1 MRRRP
6 SRWRGEG
13 GLPSS
18 RARPVTGKIFHRR
31 RGLRYYYCGSGR
43 TGAIAGVY
51 SLLGTSANGI
61 REWGRPGSS
70 PENLGLVMGPT
81 GRHNYESASKDRRGY
96 ITLKQ
101 ALCDRAFRSD
111 ARGGGSCGW
120 RWCLT
125 GHLGEPPTPRSA
137 PLRFSTGRRT
147 SLLHVPAEGMVVERS
162 EQRRTSILIKKSH
175 FLPGPRDLRSMVA
188 FCKQRLAIFGS
199 IPQPRDPRRGRSTR
213 YACSLKSRF

>member
-1 MRRRP
+1 MRRGP

-13 GLPSS
+13 GLRSS

-111 ARGGGSCGW
+111 ARGSCGGGGGGGSVVSN
-120 RWCLT
+120 R
-125 GHLGEPPTPRSA
+125 PPRRAANPKKCSSALQHRS
-137 PLRFSTGRRT
+137 TYCT
-147 SLLHVPAEGMVVERS
+147 
-162 EQRRTSILIKKSH
+162 
-175 FLPGPRDLRSMVA
+175 FLPKG
-188 FCKQRLAIFGS
+188 
-199 IPQPRDPRRGRSTR
+199 
-213 YACSLKSRF
+213 

>member
-1 MRRRP
+1 MRRGR

-70 PENLGLVMGPT
+70 PENLVLVMGPT

-111 ARGGGSCGW
+111 ARGGGGGGGGGSVVSN
-120 RWCLT
+120 R
-125 GHLGEPPTPRSA
+125 PPGRAANPKKCSSA
-137 PLRFSTGRRT
+137 LQ
-147 SLLHVPAEGMVVERS
+147 H
-162 EQRRTSILIKKSH
+162 
-175 FLPGPRDLRSMVA
+175 
-188 FCKQRLAIFGS
+188 
-199 IPQPRDPRRGRSTR
+199 RSTYKPTAR
-213 YACSLKSRF
+213 LPKG

>member
-1 MRRRP
+1 MRRWAG
-6 SRWRGEG
+6 RWRGEG
-13 GLPSS
+13 GLPSA

-101 ALCDRAFRSD
+101 ARSV
-111 ARGGGSCGW
+111 AAAAPSGQTVVVVVA
-120 RWCLT
+120 WCLT
-125 GHLGEPPTPRSA
+125 GHLGEPLTPRSA
-137 PLRFSTGRRT
+137 LSRFNTGRRT
-147 SLLHVPAEGMVVERS
+147 DLQH
-162 EQRRTSILIKKSH
+162 I
-175 FLPGPRDLRSMVA
+175 PG
-188 FCKQRLAIFGS
+188 
-199 IPQPRDPRRGRSTR
+199 
-213 YACSLKSRF
+213 